1 MMWID
6 DDAALDA
13 FIDQAV
19 LSDRYAL
26 DTEFHRE
33 KTYYPKLALVQI
45 RVGETTA
52 LVDPLAVDTTL
63 LVRLFAADSLCV
75 VHAAQ
80 QDLEVLQHASGSIPK
95 RIFDTQL
102 SSGFIGMSTPSLAS
116 LVQNE
121 LKISLPKGDRLTD
134 WLRRPLTSDQQKYA
148 ASDVD
153 YLFILHDSIMAR
165 LNELGRASWAE
176 EACEELRIRPNGP
189 QNPTDAW
196 LKIKE
201 VRTLKPASRGVAQ
214 AVAEW
219 RERKAMQHDMPPRRV
234 LSDIAL
240 LGIAH
245 AMPHSVGDLSQIR
258 GVESRQVG
266 GQVGQEIVDAV
277 ALGRDLEAKI
287 PHTEHDDV
295 DKEFRPAM
303 SLIAAWISELAREHS
318 VDATL
323 LGTRQDIMDLLRKS
337 AHSRLS
343 TGWRAEIVGRDIE
356 KILSGEAGLSFDGR
370 GRLRLLPT
378 TLQ

>member
-1 MMWID
+1 MWID
-6 DDAALDA
+6 DDAALNA
-13 FIDQAV
+13 LIDQAV
-19 LSDRYAL
+19 SSERYAL

-33 KTYYPKLALVQI
+33 KTYYPKLALLQI
-45 RVGETTA
+45 RIGETTA
-52 LVDPLAVDTTL
+52 LVDPLAIDTTL
-63 LVRLFAADSLCV
+63 LVRLFAADSLCII
-75 VHAAQ
+75 HAAQ
-80 QDLEVLQHASGSIPK
+80 QDLEVLQHASGAVPK

-134 WLRRPLTSDQQKYA
+134 WLRRPLTADQQKYA

-153 YLFILHDSIMAR
+153 YLFVLHDSIMTR
-165 LNELGRASWAE
+165 LTELGRASWAA
-176 EACEELRIRPNGP
+176 EACEELRTRPNGP
-189 QNPTDAW
+189 QDPADAW
-196 LKIKE
+196 LRIKE

-214 AVAEW
+214 SVAEW
-219 RERKAMQHDMPPRRV
+219 RERKAMQYDMPPRRV

-240 LGIAH
+240 LGVAH
-245 AMPHSVGDLSQIR
+245 AMPHTVGDLLSIR
-258 GVESRQVG
+258 GLESRQIG

-277 ALGRDLEAKI
+277 AAGRDKEVKL

-303 SLIAAWISELAREHS
+303 SLIAAWIGELAREHH

-337 AHSRLS
+337 KASRLS
-343 TGWRAEIVGRDIE
+343 TGWRAEIVGRDIDR
-356 KILSGEAGLSFDGR
+356 ILSGEAGLTFDGR

>member
-6 DDAALDA
+6 DDAALNA
-13 FIDQAV
+13 LIDQAV
-19 LSDRYAL
+19 SSERYAL

-33 KTYYPKLALVQI
+33 KTYYPKLALLQI
-45 RVGETTA
+45 RIGETTA
-52 LVDPLAVDTTL
+52 LVDPLAIDTTL
-63 LVRLFAADSLCV
+63 LVRLFAADSLCII
-75 VHAAQ
+75 HAAQ
-80 QDLEVLQHASGSIPK
+80 QDLEVLQHASGAVPK

-134 WLRRPLTSDQQKYA
+134 WLRRPLTADQQKYA

-153 YLFILHDSIMAR
+153 YLFVLHDSIMTR
-165 LNELGRASWAE
+165 LTELGRASWAA
-176 EACEELRIRPNGP
+176 EACEELRTRPNGP
-189 QNPTDAW
+189 QDPADAW
-196 LKIKE
+196 LRIKE

-214 AVAEW
+214 SVAEW
-219 RERKAMQHDMPPRRV
+219 RERKAMQYDMPPRRV

-240 LGIAH
+240 LGVAH
-245 AMPHSVGDLSQIR
+245 AMPHTVGDLLSIR
-258 GVESRQVG
+258 GLESRQIG

-277 ALGRDLEAKI
+277 AAGRDKEVKL

-303 SLIAAWISELAREHS
+303 SLIAAWIGELAREHH

-337 AHSRLS
+337 KASRLS
-343 TGWRAEIVGRDIE
+343 TGWRAEIVGRDIDR
-356 KILSGEAGLSFDGR
+356 ILSGEAGLTFDGR